1 MFNYKTY
8 IDINFNREYK
18 IFMTKPYHNIKMLDL
33 THVLAGPF
41 CTYQFA
47 LLGADVIKIEPPDN
61 PDCARGRGPDPTQNA
76 ALRGLNYQ
84 VQASNKRAMALDLK
98 KARGQEILKKMVM
111 TADVL
116 VENYRTGALD
126 DLGLSYEDLKKI
138 NPRLIYC
145 SLTGFGTGGPKTGHN
160 AYDNTIQA
168 ASGIIEQSSGHKPG
182 VSFVD
187 YASGYNAAFAISS
200 ALHQRQITGKG
211 TYISSSMLEV
221 AMTMMAPEAAAAA
234 YKLNTPRDKEAGISA
249 YETSDGILMIGAFTP
264 NQNRRMFEM
273 LEGLKY
279 SFDEELME
287 PDSWEALWAVAPVIK
302 TVLEEIF
309 KDRTADEWQEIFH
322 AHRLPAEKQV
332 TLAEAIKNPQ
342 LKSYFHNAKRGD
354 GDTYFPKV
362 PIAAYHFDDGPE
374 IISPAPGFGEH
385 TDQILEE
392 YGLSSN
398 DIDVLRKEGVVA

>member
-18 IFMTKPYHNIKMLDL
+18 IFMTKPYHNIKILDL

-61 PDCARGRGPDPTQNA
+61 PDCARGRGPDPAQNS

-98 KARGQEILKKMVM
+98 KARGREIFIKIAR

-126 DLGLSYEDLKKI
+126 DLGLGYEDLKKI

-145 SLTGFGTGGPKTGHN
+145 SLTGFGTGGPKDGHT

-187 YASGYNAAFAISS
+187 YAAGYNAAFAISS
-200 ALHQRQITGKG
+200 ALHQRQLTGKG

-234 YKLNTPRDKEAGISA
+234 YPLKMPRQKEAGISA
-249 YETSDGILMIGAFTP
+249 YETRDGILMIGAFTP
-264 NQNRRMFEM
+264 DQNRRMFEM
-273 LEGLKY
+273 LEGLEY
-279 SFDEELME
+279 SFDQALKE
-287 PDSWEALWAVAPVIK
+287 PDNWEALWESAPIIK
-302 TVLEEIF
+302 AALKEIF
-309 KDRTADEWQEIFH
+309 KDRTANEWQEIFH
-322 AHRLPAEKQV
+322 AHKLPAEKQV
-332 TLAEAIKNPQ
+332 KLAEAIENPQ
-342 LKSYFHNAKRGD
+342 LKSYFHTAKRGA
-354 GDTYFPKV
+354 GDTYNPKV

-374 IISPAPGFGEH
+374 ISSPAPGFGEH
-385 TDQILEE
+385 TDLILEE
-392 YGLSSN
+392 YGVSSD